1 MSIFSFNMIC
11 LGWSMEL
18 RQLRYFLAIAE
29 HGTFSKAASKVFVAQ
44 SALSHQLAQLEDELG
59 ARLFERSRRGV
70 ELTEAGV
77 VFHTYATSILR
88 QVEDATLSVAGL
100 TDSPAGKVVF
110 GIPHSASHALAL
122 PLLKAVRE
130 ELPKVQL
137 ELTEELTGNLTRQLL
152 AGSLHMAILFD
163 DGTLDEFISEPL
175 VSEKMSLIYR
185 PEADVQKTMVT
196 IKTRSGGKAG
206 LLATQASSKTQ
217 PQTKAAAKTSI
228 TFRDA
233 LAKPLI
239 LPAQPHGVRPLIE
252 QQAAQAG
259 LRAPNVVADISSISI
274 LRTSL
279 LAGLGC
285 TILPVMPL
293 KADIDSGALVAL
305 SIRAPGVQRVV
316 ALCRSRHIPQSSAAA
331 SVGALTAKV
340 VRALCQQGLWVD
352 GRYIG
357 H

>member
-1 MSIFSFNMIC
+1 
-11 LGWSMEL
+11 MEL

-88 QVEDATLSVAGL
+88 QVEDAASSVAGL

-110 GIPHSASHALAL
+110 GIPHSASQALAL

-163 DGTLDEFISEPL
+163 DGTLEDFIAEPL

-185 PEADVQKTMVT
+185 PEAADKNA
-196 IKTRSGGKAG
+196 KA
-206 LLATQASSKTQ
+206 
-217 PQTKAAAKTSI
+217 SI
-228 TFRDA
+228 SFRDA

-259 LRAPNVVADISSISI
+259 LLAPNVVADISSISI

-293 KADIDSGALVAL
+293 KAELDSGALVAL
-305 SIRAPGVQRVV
+305 SIRAPGIQRVV
-316 ALCRSRHIPQSSAAA
+316 ALCRSRHIPLSTAAA

-352 GRYIG
+352 GRYVG
-357 H
+357 R

>member
-1 MSIFSFNMIC
+1 
-11 LGWSMEL
+11 MEL

-88 QVEDATLSVAGL
+88 QIEDAASSVAGL

-122 PLLKAVRE
+122 PLLKAVHE

-163 DGTLDEFISEPL
+163 DGSLEDFISEPL

-185 PEADVQKTMVT
+185 PETADK
-196 IKTRSGGKAG
+196 KAR
-206 LLATQASSKTQ
+206 ANIS
-217 PQTKAAAKTSI
+217 
-228 TFRDA
+228 FREA

-259 LRAPNVVADISSISI
+259 LLAPNVVADISSISI

-293 KADIDSGALVAL
+293 KAELDSGALVAL

-316 ALCRSRHIPQSSAAA
+316 ALCRSRHIPISTAAA

-340 VRALCQQGLWVD
+340 VRDLCQQGLWAD
-352 GRYIG
+352 GRYVG
-357 H
+357 R

>member
-1 MSIFSFNMIC
+1 
-11 LGWSMEL
+11 MEL

-29 HGTFSKAASKVFVAQ
+29 HGTFSKAAGKVYVAQ

-59 ARLFERSRRGV
+59 AQLFVRSRRGV
-70 ELTEAGV
+70 ELTEAGT

-88 QVEDATLSVAGL
+88 QVEDAASSVAGL

-122 PLLKAVRE
+122 ALLKAVRQ
-130 ELPKVQL
+130 ELPNVQL

-163 DGTLDEFISEPL
+163 DGTLDDFIAEPL

-185 PEADVQKTMVT
+185 PETTGDAP
-196 IKTRSGGKAG
+196 RKA
-206 LLATQASSKTQ
+206 
-217 PQTKAAAKTSI
+217 SI
-228 TFRDA
+228 SFRDA

-252 QQAAQAG
+252 QQAVQAG
-259 LRAPNVVADISSISI
+259 LLAPNVVADISSISI

-293 KADIDSGALVAL
+293 KAELDSGALVAL
-305 SIRAPGVQRVV
+305 PIRAPQVLRVV
-316 ALCRSRHIPQSSAAA
+316 ALCRSRHIPLSTAAA

-352 GRYIG
+352 GRYIQ
-357 H
+357 

>member
-1 MSIFSFNMIC
+1 
-11 LGWSMEL
+11 MEL

-88 QVEDATLSVAGL
+88 QVEDAASSVAGL

-152 AGSLHMAILFD
+152 AGSLHLAILFD
-163 DGTLDEFISEPL
+163 DGTLEDFIAEPL

-185 PEADVQKTMVT
+185 PETIFQKTRVNA
-196 IKTRSGGKAG
+196 KTSSAGKAG
-206 LLATQASSKTQ
+206 IQVTQAPSKTQ
-217 PQTKAAAKTSI
+217 LPTKAVAKASI
-228 TFRDA
+228 SFRDA

-252 QQAAQAG
+252 RQAARAG
-259 LRAPNVVADISSISI
+259 LLAPNVVADISSISI

-293 KADIDSGALVAL
+293 KAELDSGALVAL

-316 ALCRSRHIPQSSAAA
+316 ALCRSRHIPLSTAAT

-357 H
+357 R

>member
-1 MSIFSFNMIC
+1 
-11 LGWSMEL
+11 MEL

-29 HGTFSKAASKVFVAQ
+29 HGTFSKAAGKVYVAQ

-59 ARLFERSRRGV
+59 AQLFVRSRRGV
-70 ELTEAGV
+70 ELTEAGT

-88 QVEDATLSVAGL
+88 QVEDAASSVAGL

-122 PLLKAVRE
+122 PLLKAVRQ

-163 DGTLDEFISEPL
+163 DGTLDDLIAEPL

-185 PEADVQKTMVT
+185 PESTVDAP
-196 IKTRSGGKAG
+196 RKA
-206 LLATQASSKTQ
+206 
-217 PQTKAAAKTSI
+217 SI
-228 TFRDA
+228 SFRDA

-252 QQAAQAG
+252 QQAVQAG
-259 LRAPNVVADISSISI
+259 LLAPNVVADISSISI

-293 KADIDSGALVAL
+293 KAELDSGALVAL
-305 SIRAPGVQRVV
+305 PIRAPQVLRVV
-316 ALCRSRHIPQSSAAA
+316 ALCRSRHIPLSTAAA

-357 H
+357 SEIDER

>member
-1 MSIFSFNMIC
+1 
-11 LGWSMEL
+11 MEL

-44 SALSHQLAQLEDELG
+44 SALSHQLGQLEDELG
-59 ARLFERSRRGV
+59 ARLFERSRRGA

-77 VFHTYATSILR
+77 VFHAYALSILR
-88 QVEDATLSVAGL
+88 QVEDAASSVSGL

-110 GIPHSASHALAL
+110 GIPHSASQALAL
-122 PLLKAVRE
+122 PLLNAVRQ

-163 DGTLDEFISEPL
+163 DGALDDFISEPL
-175 VSEKMSLIYR
+175 VAEKMSLIYR
-185 PEADVQKTMVT
+185 ADAGDKQ
-196 IKTRSGGKAG
+196 TRANIS
-206 LLATQASSKTQ
+206 
-217 PQTKAAAKTSI
+217 
-228 TFRDA
+228 FREA

-259 LRAPNVVADISSISI
+259 LLAPNVVAEISSISI

-293 KADIDSGALVAL
+293 KAELDSGALIAR

-316 ALCRSRHIPQSSAAA
+316 ALCRSRHIPLSTAAA
-331 SVGALTAKV
+331 SVGALAAKV

-357 H
+357 R

>member
-1 MSIFSFNMIC
+1 
-11 LGWSMEL
+11 MEL

-44 SALSHQLAQLEDELG
+44 SALSHQLGQLEDELG
-59 ARLFERSRRGV
+59 ARLFERSRRGA

-77 VFHTYATSILR
+77 VFHAYALSILR
-88 QVEDATLSVAGL
+88 QVEDAASSVSGL

-110 GIPHSASHALAL
+110 GIPHSASQALAL
-122 PLLKAVRE
+122 PLLNAVRQ

-137 ELTEELTGNLTRQLL
+137 ELTEELTGNLIRQLL

-163 DGTLDEFISEPL
+163 DGALDDFISEPL
-175 VSEKMSLIYR
+175 VAEKMSLIYR
-185 PEADVQKTMVT
+185 ADAGDKQ
-196 IKTRSGGKAG
+196 TRANIS
-206 LLATQASSKTQ
+206 
-217 PQTKAAAKTSI
+217 
-228 TFRDA
+228 FREA

-259 LRAPNVVADISSISI
+259 LLAPNVVAEISSISI

-293 KADIDSGALVAL
+293 KAELDSGALVAR
-305 SIRAPGVQRVV
+305 SIRAPGVQRMV
-316 ALCRSRHIPQSSAAA
+316 ALCRSRHIPLSTAAA
-331 SVGALTAKV
+331 SVGALAAKV

-357 H
+357 R

>member
-1 MSIFSFNMIC
+1 
-11 LGWSMEL
+11 MEL

-88 QVEDATLSVAGL
+88 QVEDAASSVAGL

-163 DGTLDEFISEPL
+163 DGTLEDFIAEPL

-185 PEADVQKTMVT
+185 PEAADKNA
-196 IKTRSGGKAG
+196 KA
-206 LLATQASSKTQ
+206 
-217 PQTKAAAKTSI
+217 SI
-228 TFRDA
+228 SFRDA

-259 LRAPNVVADISSISI
+259 LLAPNVVADISSISI

-293 KADIDSGALVAL
+293 KAELDSGALVAL

-316 ALCRSRHIPQSSAAA
+316 ALCRSRLIPLSTAAA

-352 GRYIG
+352 GRYVG
-357 H
+357 R

>member
-1 MSIFSFNMIC
+1 
-11 LGWSMEL
+11 MEL

-29 HGTFSKAASKVFVAQ
+29 HGTFSKAAGKVYVAQ

-59 ARLFERSRRGV
+59 AQLFVRSRRGV
-70 ELTEAGV
+70 ELTEAGT

-88 QVEDATLSVAGL
+88 QVEDAASSVAGL

-122 PLLKAVRE
+122 PLLKAVRQ
-130 ELPKVQL
+130 ELPNVQL

-163 DGTLDEFISEPL
+163 DGTLDDFIAEPL

-185 PEADVQKTMVT
+185 PESKVDAP
-196 IKTRSGGKAG
+196 RKA
-206 LLATQASSKTQ
+206 
-217 PQTKAAAKTSI
+217 SI
-228 TFRDA
+228 SFRDA

-252 QQAAQAG
+252 QQAVQAG
-259 LRAPNVVADISSISI
+259 LLAPNVVADISSISI

-293 KADIDSGALVAL
+293 KAELDNGALVAL
-305 SIRAPGVQRVV
+305 PIRAPQVLRVV
-316 ALCRSRHIPQSSAAA
+316 ALCRSRHIPLSTAAA

-357 H
+357 SEIDER

>member
-1 MSIFSFNMIC
+1 M
-11 LGWSMEL
+11 
-18 RQLRYFLAIAE
+18 
-29 HGTFSKAASKVFVAQ
+29 AQ

-59 ARLFERSRRGV
+59 AQLFLRSRRGV
-70 ELTEAGV
+70 ELTEAGL
-77 VFHTYATSILR
+77 VFQAYAISILR
-88 QVEDATLSVAGL
+88 QVADAASSVAGL

-110 GIPHSASHALAL
+110 GIPHSDSNALAL

-163 DGTLDEFISEPL
+163 DGTLDDFVSEPL
-175 VSEKMSLIYR
+175 VSERMSLIYR
-185 PEADVQKTMVT
+185 PEPVQAK
-196 IKTRSGGKAG
+196 
-206 LLATQASSKTQ
+206 
-217 PQTKAAAKTSI
+217 TKARTKASVS
-228 TFRDA
+228 FREA

-252 QQAAQAG
+252 QQAARAG
-259 LRAPNVVADISSISI
+259 LPVPNVVSDISSISI

-293 KADIDSGALVAL
+293 KAEIDSGALFAL
-305 SIRAPGVQRVV
+305 PIRSPTVTRIV
-316 ALCRSRHIPQSSAAA
+316 ALCRSRHIPLSTAAA

-340 VRALCQQGLWVD
+340 VRTLCRQSLWVD
-352 GRYIG
+352 GRFVG
-357 H
+357 G

>member
-1 MSIFSFNMIC
+1 
-11 LGWSMEL
+11 MEL

-70 ELTEAGV
+70 ELTEAGT
-77 VFHTYATSILR
+77 VFHAYATSILR
-88 QVEDATLSVAGL
+88 QVEDAASSVAGL

-152 AGSLHMAILFD
+152 GGSLHMAILFD
-163 DGTLDEFISEPL
+163 DGTLEDFIAEPL

-185 PEADVQKTMVT
+185 PEAADKNA
-196 IKTRSGGKAG
+196 KA
-206 LLATQASSKTQ
+206 
-217 PQTKAAAKTSI
+217 SI
-228 TFRDA
+228 SFRDA

-252 QQAAQAG
+252 QQAARAG
-259 LRAPNVVADISSISI
+259 LLAPNVVADISSISI

-293 KADIDSGALVAL
+293 KAELDSGALVAL

-316 ALCRSRHIPQSSAAA
+316 ALCRSRHIPLSTAAA

-357 H
+357 R

>member
-1 MSIFSFNMIC
+1 
-11 LGWSMEL
+11 MEL

-29 HGTFSKAASKVFVAQ
+29 HGTFSKAASKVYVAQ

-59 ARLFERSRRGV
+59 AQLFVRSRRGV
-70 ELTEAGV
+70 ELTEAGT

-88 QVEDATLSVAGL
+88 QVEDAASSVAGL

-122 PLLKAVRE
+122 PLLKAVRQ
-130 ELPKVQL
+130 ELPNVQL

-163 DGTLDEFISEPL
+163 DGTLDDFIAEPL

-185 PEADVQKTMVT
+185 PESTGEAS
-196 IKTRSGGKAG
+196 RKA
-206 LLATQASSKTQ
+206 
-217 PQTKAAAKTSI
+217 SI
-228 TFRDA
+228 SFRDA

-259 LRAPNVVADISSISI
+259 LLAPNVVADISSISI

-293 KADIDSGALVAL
+293 KAELDSGALVAL
-305 SIRAPGVQRVV
+305 PIRAPQVLRVV
-316 ALCRSRHIPQSSAAA
+316 ALCRSRHIPLSTAAA
-331 SVGALTAKV
+331 SVGALTAMV

-352 GRYIG
+352 GRYIQ
-357 H
+357 

>member
-1 MSIFSFNMIC
+1 
-11 LGWSMEL
+11 MEL

-29 HGTFSKAASKVFVAQ
+29 HGTFSKAAGKVYVAQ

-59 ARLFERSRRGV
+59 AQLFVRSRRGV
-70 ELTEAGV
+70 ELTEAGT

-88 QVEDATLSVAGL
+88 QVEDAASSVAGL

-122 PLLKAVRE
+122 PLLKAVRQ

-163 DGTLDEFISEPL
+163 DGTLDDLIAEPL

-185 PEADVQKTMVT
+185 PESTVDAP
-196 IKTRSGGKAG
+196 RKA
-206 LLATQASSKTQ
+206 
-217 PQTKAAAKTSI
+217 SI
-228 TFRDA
+228 SFRDA

-252 QQAAQAG
+252 QQAVQAG
-259 LRAPNVVADISSISI
+259 LLAPNVVADISSISI

-293 KADIDSGALVAL
+293 KAELDSGALVAL
-305 SIRAPGVQRVV
+305 PIRAPQVLRVV
-316 ALCRSRHIPQSSAAA
+316 ALCRSRHIPLSTAAA

-352 GRYIG
+352 GRYIQ
-357 H
+357 

>member
-1 MSIFSFNMIC
+1 
-11 LGWSMEL
+11 MEL
-18 RQLRYFLAIAE
+18 RQLRYFLAIAA
-29 HGTFSKAASKVFVAQ
+29 HGTFSKAAGKVFVAQ

-59 ARLFERSRRGV
+59 ARLFERSRRGA

-77 VFHTYATSILR
+77 VFHAYALSILR
-88 QVEDATLSVAGL
+88 QVEDAASSVSGL

-110 GIPHSASHALAL
+110 GIPHSASQALAL
-122 PLLKAVRE
+122 PLLNAVRQ

-163 DGTLDEFISEPL
+163 DGALDDFISEPL
-175 VSEKMSLIYR
+175 VAEKMSLIYR
-185 PEADVQKTMVT
+185 ADAGDKQ
-196 IKTRSGGKAG
+196 TRANIS
-206 LLATQASSKTQ
+206 
-217 PQTKAAAKTSI
+217 
-228 TFRDA
+228 FREA

-259 LRAPNVVADISSISI
+259 LLAPNVVAEISSISI

-293 KADIDSGALVAL
+293 KAELDSGALIAR

-316 ALCRSRHIPQSSAAA
+316 ALCRSRHIPLSTAAA
-331 SVGALTAKV
+331 SVGALAAKV

-357 H
+357 R

>member
-1 MSIFSFNMIC
+1 
-11 LGWSMEL
+11 MEL

-29 HGTFSKAASKVFVAQ
+29 HGTFSKAAGKVYVAQ

-59 ARLFERSRRGV
+59 AQLFVRSRRGV
-70 ELTEAGV
+70 ELTEAGT

-88 QVEDATLSVAGL
+88 QVEDAASSVAGL

-122 PLLKAVRE
+122 PLLKAVRQ
-130 ELPKVQL
+130 ELPNVQL

-163 DGTLDEFISEPL
+163 DGTLDDFIAEPL

-185 PEADVQKTMVT
+185 PESTGDAS
-196 IKTRSGGKAG
+196 RKA
-206 LLATQASSKTQ
+206 
-217 PQTKAAAKTSI
+217 SI
-228 TFRDA
+228 SFRDA

-259 LRAPNVVADISSISI
+259 LLAPNVVADISSISI

-293 KADIDSGALVAL
+293 KAELDSGALVAL
-305 SIRAPGVQRVV
+305 PIRAPQVLRVV
-316 ALCRSRHIPQSSAAA
+316 ALCRSRHIPLSTAAA
-331 SVGALTAKV
+331 SVGALTAMV

-352 GRYIG
+352 GRYIQ
-357 H
+357 

>member
-1 MSIFSFNMIC
+1 
-11 LGWSMEL
+11 MEL

-70 ELTEAGV
+70 ELTEAGT
-77 VFHTYATSILR
+77 VFHAYATSILR
-88 QVEDATLSVAGL
+88 QVEDAASSVAGL

-152 AGSLHMAILFD
+152 GGSLHMAILFD
-163 DGTLDEFISEPL
+163 DGTLEDFIAEPL

-185 PEADVQKTMVT
+185 PDVADKNA
-196 IKTRSGGKAG
+196 KA
-206 LLATQASSKTQ
+206 
-217 PQTKAAAKTSI
+217 SI
-228 TFRDA
+228 SFRDA

-252 QQAAQAG
+252 QQAARAG
-259 LRAPNVVADISSISI
+259 LLAPNVVADISSISI

-293 KADIDSGALVAL
+293 KAELDSGALVAL

-316 ALCRSRHIPQSSAAA
+316 ALCRSRHIPLSTAAA

-357 H
+357 R

>member
-1 MSIFSFNMIC
+1 
-11 LGWSMEL
+11 MEL

-88 QVEDATLSVAGL
+88 QVEDAASSVAGL

-137 ELTEELTGNLTRQLL
+137 ELTKELTGNLTRQLL

-163 DGTLDEFISEPL
+163 DGTLEDFIAEPL

-185 PEADVQKTMVT
+185 PEAADKNA
-196 IKTRSGGKAG
+196 KA
-206 LLATQASSKTQ
+206 
-217 PQTKAAAKTSI
+217 SI
-228 TFRDA
+228 SFRDA

-259 LRAPNVVADISSISI
+259 LLAPNVVADISSISI

-279 LAGLGC
+279 LAGLGF

-293 KADIDSGALVAL
+293 KAELDSGALVAL
-305 SIRAPGVQRVV
+305 SIRAPRVQRVV
-316 ALCRSRHIPQSSAAA
+316 ALCRSRHIPLSTAAA

-352 GRYIG
+352 GRYVG
-357 H
+357 R

>member
-1 MSIFSFNMIC
+1 
-11 LGWSMEL
+11 MEL

-29 HGTFSKAASKVFVAQ
+29 HGTFSKAASKVYVAQ

-59 ARLFERSRRGV
+59 AQLFVRSRRGV
-70 ELTEAGV
+70 ELTEAGT

-88 QVEDATLSVAGL
+88 QVEDAASSVAGL

-122 PLLKAVRE
+122 PLLKAVRQ
-130 ELPKVQL
+130 ELPNVQL

-163 DGTLDEFISEPL
+163 DGTLDDFIAEPL

-185 PEADVQKTMVT
+185 PESTGDAS
-196 IKTRSGGKAG
+196 RKA
-206 LLATQASSKTQ
+206 
-217 PQTKAAAKTSI
+217 SI
-228 TFRDA
+228 SFRDA

-259 LRAPNVVADISSISI
+259 LLAPNVVADISSLSI

-293 KADIDSGALVAL
+293 KAELDSGALVAL
-305 SIRAPGVQRVV
+305 PIRAPQVLRVV
-316 ALCRSRHIPQSSAAA
+316 ALCRSRHIPLSTAAA
-331 SVGALTAKV
+331 SVGALTAMV

-352 GRYIG
+352 GRYIQ
-357 H
+357 

>member
-1 MSIFSFNMIC
+1 
-11 LGWSMEL
+11 MEL

-59 ARLFERSRRGV
+59 ARLFERSRRGA
-70 ELTEAGV
+70 ELTEAGA
-77 VFHTYATSILR
+77 VFHAYALSILR
-88 QVEDATLSVAGL
+88 QVEDAASSVSGL

-110 GIPHSASHALAL
+110 GIPHSASQALAL
-122 PLLKAVRE
+122 PLLNAVRQ

-163 DGTLDEFISEPL
+163 DGALDDFISEPL
-175 VSEKMSLIYR
+175 VAEKMSLIYR
-185 PEADVQKTMVT
+185 ADAGDKQ
-196 IKTRSGGKAG
+196 TRANIS
-206 LLATQASSKTQ
+206 
-217 PQTKAAAKTSI
+217 
-228 TFRDA
+228 FREA

-259 LRAPNVVADISSISI
+259 LLAPNVVAEISSISI

-293 KADIDSGALVAL
+293 KAELDSGALVAR

-316 ALCRSRHIPQSSAAA
+316 ALCRSRHIPLSTAAA
-331 SVGALTAKV
+331 SVGALAAKV

-357 H
+357 R